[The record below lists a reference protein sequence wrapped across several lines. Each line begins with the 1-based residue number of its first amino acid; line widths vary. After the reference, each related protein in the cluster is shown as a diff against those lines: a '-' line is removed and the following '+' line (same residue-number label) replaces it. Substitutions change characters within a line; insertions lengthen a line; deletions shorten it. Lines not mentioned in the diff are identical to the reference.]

1 VTEVRAAGTGDG
13 YRFVASGDFAEGGWW
28 LVSLVGRG
36 VSAGKSDRSDFGEIY
51 SEKSLGSR
59 SIRDRTGLAVLSLC
73 ICVVTPNTMGTVDVL
88 FPDRGA

>member
-1 VTEVRAAGTGDG
+1 MECLDVVGVSRGRVVVG
-13 YRFVASGDFAEGGWW
+13 VSG
-28 LVSLVGRG
+28 GRG